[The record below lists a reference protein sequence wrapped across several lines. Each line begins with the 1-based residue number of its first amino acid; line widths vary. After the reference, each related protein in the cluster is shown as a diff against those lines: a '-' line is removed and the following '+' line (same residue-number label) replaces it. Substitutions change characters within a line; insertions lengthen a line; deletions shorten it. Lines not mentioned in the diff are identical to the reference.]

1 MTLKKAILRGVLGFP
16 MGIFLSI
23 TITIL
28 ISLSLGTGEY
38 NPVVPELTNLT
49 NSEINAVVLQYILSG
64 ILGFMF
70 AAGSAVFEVEQ
81 FSLVKQI
88 VIHFF
93 ISVFTM
99 LPIAY
104 ILRWM
109 DHSIGGIVTYV
120 GIFLI
125 IYVIIWIIQY
135 MSWKK
140 KILQINKKLEEK

>member
-1 MTLKKAILRGVLGFP
+1 MTMKKAIIRGMLGFP

-23 TITIL
+23 SITIL

-38 NPVVPELTNLT
+38 NPVVPTLIDVTKSEL
-49 NSEINAVVLQYILSG
+49 NAVILQYILSG

-70 AAGSAVFEVEQ
+70 AAGSTVFEVEQ
-81 FSLVKQI
+81 FSLVKQV

-109 DHSIGGIVTYV
+109 DHSIGGIVSYV
-120 GIFLI
+120 GVFLI
-125 IYVIIWIIQY
+125 IYVVIWMIQY

-140 KILQINKKLEEK
+140 KIHEINKKLEEK